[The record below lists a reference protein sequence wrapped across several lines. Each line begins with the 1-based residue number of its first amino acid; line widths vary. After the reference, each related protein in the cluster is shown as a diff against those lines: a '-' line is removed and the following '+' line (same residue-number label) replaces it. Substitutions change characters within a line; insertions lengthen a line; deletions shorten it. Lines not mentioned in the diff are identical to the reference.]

1 MSVLEGPS
9 FGGVKN
15 SEIDRYFYN
24 SIFRLSSSSTLTLKC
39 FVHLFMG
46 GFSLED
52 FHWLGWRLSCATGL
66 ATCSM
71 MYGEVG

>member
-15 SEIDRYFYN
+15 SEID
-24 SIFRLSSSSTLTLKC
+24 S